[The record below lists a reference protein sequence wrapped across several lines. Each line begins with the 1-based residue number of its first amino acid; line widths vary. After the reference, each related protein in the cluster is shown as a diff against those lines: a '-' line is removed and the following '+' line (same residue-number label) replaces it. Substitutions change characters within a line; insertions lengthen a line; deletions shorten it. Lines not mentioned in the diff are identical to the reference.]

1 MSLWTPG
8 GEHEVPRE
16 TAPDSAAEEAPRARP
31 TDMDEEALAEALGI
45 PSLAD
50 LSDEERE
57 QLEAAVAQMAETER
71 QLATTPADVVIA
83 NHAMGMYELAAIHL
97 RQDPPNLP
105 EARLS
110 IDALSSVLNG
120 LQGRLGQ
127 NEQTLVQALSQLQ
140 QAFVAIATHLPRWTE
155 RWMATAGVE
164 AHVVFMGGSLEG
176 VCARGMADAI
186 VDLRETGGRIR
197 RNRLRVLAEGEH
209 CQAIFSWSPP
219 MSAAVADL
227 SLRLEAALDARS
239 TQYVM
244 LHIPADQVDELSGV
258 FPGLAAPTV
267 LPLSGREDLVA
278 AHIVVQRKN
287 LWARLGA
294 LRELGATG
302 IVALPTD
309 AILK

>member
-1 MSLWTPG
+1 MSPARIA
-8 GEHEVPRE
+8 VPSRGRLRE
-16 TAPDSAAEEAPRARP
+16 SVLDLLAHAGYSRRTFDAMNTSAVVDGTEFVEMRPRDA
-31 TDMDEEALAEALGI
+31 AAWLAEGKLDAAFISTDTALENELEDW
-45 PSLAD
+45 PSLDLRFSHSDLVVACREDAD
-50 LSDEERE
+50 LRSLSD
-57 QLEAAVAQMAETER
+57 LTGG
-71 QLATTPADVVIA
+71 T
-83 NHAMGMYELAAIHL
+83 
-97 RQDPPNLP
+97 
-105 EARLS
+105 
-110 IDALSSVLNG
+110 
-120 LQGRLGQ
+120 
-127 NEQTLVQALSQLQ
+127 
-140 QAFVAIATHLPRWTE
+140 IATHLPRWTE
-155 RWMATAGVE
+155 RWMASAGVD

-186 VDLRETGGRIR
+186 VDLRETGGSLR

-209 CQAIFSWSPP
+209 CQAIFSWAPP

-227 SLRLEAALDARS
+227 SLRLEAALDART

-244 LHIPADQVDELSGV
+244 LHIPADQVDELAEL

-278 AHIVVQRKN
+278 AHIVVQRAN
-287 LWARLGA
+287 LWGRLGA